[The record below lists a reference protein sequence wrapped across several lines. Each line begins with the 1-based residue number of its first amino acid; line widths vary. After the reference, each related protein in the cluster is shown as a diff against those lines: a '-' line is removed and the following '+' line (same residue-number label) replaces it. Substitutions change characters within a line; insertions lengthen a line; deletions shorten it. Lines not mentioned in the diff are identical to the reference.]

1 MQYLRSVGSAVIVAG
16 VLGVAGCATGPD
28 IRVDRD
34 PSADMA
40 AYKTF
45 GFFDVVS
52 TDRVQYTTIITS
64 RLKQATRTQLEAK
77 GYRYDEANPD
87 LKANFYLKVQ
97 EKQEIQ
103 STPSMAP
110 VGFYGYRAGYYGAW
124 AGYPQDIQ
132 TINYREGTLS
142 IDLVD
147 AKKDQLVWQGVA
159 NGRVTDEMRKN
170 PGPAIDAVVA
180 QIFSNFP
187 NPPVK

>member
-1 MQYLRSVGSAVIVAG
+1 
-16 VLGVAGCATGPD
+16 
-28 IRVDRD
+28 
-34 PSADMA
+34 
-40 AYKTF
+40 
-45 GFFDVVS
+45 
-52 TDRVQYTTIITS
+52 
-64 RLKQATRTQLEAK
+64 TRTQLEAH

-87 LKANFYLKVQ
+87 LKANFFLKVQ

-147 AKKDQLVWQGVA
+147 AKKDQLVVQGVA
-159 NGRVTDEMRKN
+159 NGRVTDDMRKN
-170 PGPAIDAVVA
+170 PGPAIDAVVT

-187 NPPVK
+187 NPPAK

>member
-1 MQYLRSVGSAVIVAG
+1 MQYLRSAGSAVVLAG
-16 VLGVAGCATGPD
+16 VLGLASCATGPD
-28 IRVDRD
+28 IRVDKD

-40 AYKTF
+40 SYKTF
-45 GFFDVVS
+45 GFFDALA
-52 TDRVQYTTIITS
+52 TDRAQYSTIITS

-77 GYRYDEANPD
+77 GYRYEESNPD
-87 LKANFYLKVQ
+87 LKVNFYVKVQ

-103 STPSMAP
+103 STPAAP

-132 TINYREGTLS
+132 TYNYREGTLS

-147 AKKDQLVWQGVA
+147 AKKDQLAWQGVA
-159 NGRVTDEMRKN
+159 NGRISDEMRKN

-187 NPPVK
+187 NPPAK